1 MDDFSLNP
9 SGGNEEPLLIAA
21 PALAAG
27 DPLPREAPPRRS
39 ACFRFINGLSAP
51 RLVVLLHVVVSVPQI
66 IAAAV
71 ILPLEPYTGGSVC
84 SGADHARWRWWAAI
98 SAVRMCFA
106 TVVVLKRRRLELAS
120 DMPRRARLARIT
132 SLNTMRNAL
141 DAVNLI
147 WFVIGN
153 M

>member
-1 MDDFSLNP
+1 MYVMRNAGA
-9 SGGNEEPLLIAA
+9 GGAA
-21 PALAAG
+21 PLANSKSSRFAS
-27 DPLPREAPPRRS
+27 PSATLLPD
-39 ACFRFINGLSAP
+39 LD
-51 RLVVLLHVVVSVPQI
+51 
-66 IAAAV
+66 
-71 ILPLEPYTGGSVC
+71 LPLEPYTGGSVC

>member
-1 MDDFSLNP
+1 
-9 SGGNEEPLLIAA
+9 
-21 PALAAG
+21 
-27 DPLPREAPPRRS
+27 
-39 ACFRFINGLSAP
+39 
-51 RLVVLLHVVVSVPQI
+51 
-66 IAAAV
+66 
-71 ILPLEPYTGGSVC
+71 
-84 SGADHARWRWWAAI
+84 
-98 SAVRMCFA
+98 MCFA